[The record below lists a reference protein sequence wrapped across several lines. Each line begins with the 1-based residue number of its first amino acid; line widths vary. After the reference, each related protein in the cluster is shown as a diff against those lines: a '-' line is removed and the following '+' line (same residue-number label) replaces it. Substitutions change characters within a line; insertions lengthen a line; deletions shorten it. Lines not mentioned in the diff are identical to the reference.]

1 MGCGASAGGEHYE
14 IARPDGV
21 GGLYETRAR
30 PGEGKGSPRPHRGQQ
45 STAATLYL
53 PGTVVCSSDDELL
66 EALKVHAEWMWHK
79 DPQPGAPEPKW
90 SEGTAHAIAG

>member
-14 IARPDGV
+14 TMKRPDGV

-30 PGEGKGSPRPHRGQQ
+30 PGESRGSPRPQRSQQ

-66 EALKVHAEWMWHK
+66 EAGFAERHQK
-79 DPQPGAPEPKW
+79 FRAKEISLAEFLHPKYD
-90 SEGTAHAIAG
+90 SAT